1 MRLAWN
7 DSDGTV
13 HCLCGWTCR
22 RKTVKEI
29 DKVVFEHLS
38 SWHDRL
44 FIQRVEKGYH
54 DKEVTIP
61 INEYHGRKFAVD
73 KNS

>member
-22 RKTVKEI
+22 KKTTKEI
-29 DKVVFEHLS
+29 DKVIFEHLS

-44 FIQRVEKGYH
+44 FIERVEKDYS
-54 DKEVTIP
+54 KKLTIP
-61 INEYHGRKFAVD
+61 TNEYHGRKFTRD